1 MTKTICH
8 SLKGKYKDRS
18 RYISWRNNVHYDNL
32 SPRRSNIISKFIII
46 MKIVK
51 TIEFTFSCGFHR
63 HSIFFFVIVKSF
75 FFQETVKSIK
85 WQIILTELYRV
96 GRGWGGWRCLKFYII
111 TYIRPPTTEAARSK
125 ESKSSPPGV
134 LTPAAD
140 IE

>member
-51 TIEFTFSCGFHR
+51 TIEFTFSLYGFHR
-63 HSIFFFVIVKSF
+63 LSIFFCYCKKCF
-75 FFQETVKSIK
+75 FSRDSKIYKMTNYTHSLSYTGLGGVRGVGGVWNSTLSH
-85 WQIILTELYRV
+85 ILDLLRQK
-96 GRGWGGWRCLKFYII
+96 L
-111 TYIRPPTTEAARSK
+111 PEAKRAKVHRL
-125 ESKSSPPGV
+125 EY
-134 LTPAAD
+134 
-140 IE
+140 